1 MFTCDNKGDYLLATV
16 SGYYSLDLFIT
27 AIHEVSEHC
36 KKENLKK
43 ALLDLRNLEGDPSI
57 LDRYRFGLE
66 IAKAWGPLLKV
77 AAVAKPEAIN
87 KMGEN
92 TAVNRGANVWAT
104 PDMELALQW
113 LGVEHT

>member
-1 MFTCDNKGDYLLATV
+1 MLVCQNMGAYLLAEA
-16 SGYYSLDLFIT
+16 SGVYSLEMMISI
-27 AIHEVSEHC
+27 IHELADQC
-36 KKENLKK
+36 RKETLGK
-43 ALLDLRNLEGDPSI
+43 ALLDLRNVAGNPGI
-57 LDRYRFGLE
+57 LDRHRFGLE